1 MLHLKLSV
9 IDGVEAHE
17 SAKEPPVRFDNAIAE
32 KVSLGC
38 QALFQFIERVE

>member
-32 KVSLGC
+32 KVSWVVRRFSNSSS
-38 QALFQFIERVE
+38 A